1 MNVFFQFHLFHN
13 MSEVVIESFT
23 LDHTKV
29 LAPYVRL
36 ISVEQGP
43 KGDRI
48 SNYDVR
54 LTQPNRQE
62 IPTGAMH
69 TLEHLLA
76 LYLRPRI

>member
-1 MNVFFQFHLFHN
+1 

-69 TLEHLLA
+69 T
-76 LYLRPRI
+76 